1 KQGVSVA
8 IPIVK
13 VSMNSCVIKK
23 FLDIVEDADGIAG
36 AIAGITALIKKIPGI
51 SVYAGA
57 IAGAMFAGKYAI
69 KKVSDNGKYGISY
82 NWIIGTPVVVPWR
95 NG

>member
-1 KQGVSVA
+1 MERA
-8 IPIVK
+8 LE
-13 VSMNSCVIKK
+13 NSLDDEERMIIEKK
-23 FLDIVEDADGIAG
+23 SLATSQTKDIHIYME
-36 AIAGITALIKKIPGI
+36 PGI